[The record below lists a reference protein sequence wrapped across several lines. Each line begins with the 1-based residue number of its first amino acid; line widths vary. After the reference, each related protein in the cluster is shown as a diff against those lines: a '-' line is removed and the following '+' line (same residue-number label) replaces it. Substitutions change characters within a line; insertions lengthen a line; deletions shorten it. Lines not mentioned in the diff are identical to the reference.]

1 MNYKQLTGNVKFLR
15 SAAGYSPLYEKIN
28 ENIVEEL
35 EFFILDYKIQQYR
48 NQCHFCM
55 EQLEQHCPPRQA

>member
-48 NQCHFCM
+48 NQ
-55 EQLEQHCPPRQA
+55 EL